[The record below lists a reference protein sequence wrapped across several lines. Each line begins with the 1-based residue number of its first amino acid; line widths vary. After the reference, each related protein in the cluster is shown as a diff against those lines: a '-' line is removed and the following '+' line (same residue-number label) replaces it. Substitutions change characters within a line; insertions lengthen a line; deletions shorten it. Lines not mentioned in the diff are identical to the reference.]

1 MSISEIIKN
10 RRTARNFNDKKVSES
25 DLINIISLA
34 RLSPSAANLQPLKY
48 GIIVDENIRKKMYPL
63 VRYAGYIK
71 DWNPTFEQSPKAFIA
86 IFCDTEVVKVDK
98 CECDAGIAM
107 MAITLVAEEKGL
119 SSCIIGAFDKK
130 EVAEILGVDKRY
142 SPVYLIGLG
151 YSDGK
156 SGFFESNE
164 EVKYRL
170 NQTGGFDVPK
180 RRMEDILVV
189 KK

>member
-86 IFCDTEVVKVDK
+86 IFCDT
-98 CECDAGIAM
+98 
-107 MAITLVAEEKGL
+107 
-119 SSCIIGAFDKK
+119 
-130 EVAEILGVDKRY
+130 
-142 SPVYLIGLG
+142 
-151 YSDGK
+151 
-156 SGFFESNE
+156 
-164 EVKYRL
+164 
-170 NQTGGFDVPK
+170 
-180 RRMEDILVV
+180 
-189 KK
+189 